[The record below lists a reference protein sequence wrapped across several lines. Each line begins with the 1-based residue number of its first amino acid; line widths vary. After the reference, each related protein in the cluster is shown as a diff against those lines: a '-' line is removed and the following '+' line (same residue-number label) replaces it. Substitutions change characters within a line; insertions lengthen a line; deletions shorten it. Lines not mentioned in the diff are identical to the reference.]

1 MNVNDNI
8 NDDIFIKTYGHVD
21 KRDPLVRTY
30 DIAGKIRVFVHR
42 RRHVHFKY
50 SISEIQAYKNLDG
63 IYDAFTKRE
72 FVDLTLCDRDIFHT
86 RNQYYYNLIKDYH
99 CTKLKEMNSSTIT
112 YVFFILFGMS
122 KLYVPFSIRVEQIVE
137 EERVKGGVFRK
148 RKTEAKNVSDGGNST
163 DKMKNFSFFEK
174 ILNIFQIK
182 KK

>member
-1 MNVNDNI
+1 M
-8 NDDIFIKTYGHVD
+8 NDDIFIKIYDHVD
-21 KRDPLVRTY
+21 ERDPLVRTY

-50 SISEIQAYKNLDG
+50 SIDEIQAYKRLDE
-63 IYDAFTKRE
+63 IYDAFTKRD
-72 FVDLTLCDRDIFHT
+72 FVDFTCCDRSIFHT
-86 RNQYYYNLIKDYH
+86 WTPRRHYYYNSIKDYH

-112 YVFFILFGMS
+112 YVFFILFIM
-122 KLYVPFSIRVEQIVE
+122 LELHVPFSVRVEQIVE
-137 EERVKGGVFRK
+137 EERVRGGVFRK

-174 ILNIFQIK
+174 ILNIFQAK